1 MTTCEGNITF
11 DHIISRATRTR
22 RCISPMPV
30 VAISSGIH
38 LSYPE
43 KPCNK
48 AGVVVKVHMPQY
60 NGSFTL
66 ANASNERADE
76 PGKSMIGHVQIG

>member
-1 MTTCEGNITF
+1 
-11 DHIISRATRTR
+11 
-22 RCISPMPV
+22 MPV

-60 NGSFTL
+60 NGSYTV
-66 ANASNERADE
+66 AKAKTHRNERADE